1 MSKDSIRKL
10 IIRFLIS
17 LVATTICFGQMQV
30 GDTIPE
36 WMGLEICSNYE
47 LEGDSLYLHDF
58 NGATNE
64 LGQHYI
70 IWITIVTSW

>member
-1 MSKDSIRKL
+1 
-10 IIRFLIS
+10 
-17 LVATTICFGQMQV
+17 MQV

-47 LEGDSLYLHDF
+47 LEGDSLFLHDF
-58 NGATNE
+58 NGANNE
-64 LGQHYI
+64 LCQHYI